1 MSSGHVKF
9 NVNLL
14 IINKALKQIVKSFSM
29 EYFFSISFDI
39 SYFVSPSNAITSSN
53 SLHPS

>member
-29 EYFFSISFDI
+29 EYFFF
-39 SYFVSPSNAITSSN
+39 Y
-53 SLHPS
+53 